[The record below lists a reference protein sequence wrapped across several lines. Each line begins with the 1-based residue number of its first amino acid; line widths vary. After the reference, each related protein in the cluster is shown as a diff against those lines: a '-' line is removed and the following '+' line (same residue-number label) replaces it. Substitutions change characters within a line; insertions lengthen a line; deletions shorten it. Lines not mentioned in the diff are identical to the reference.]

1 MSNLKKVLSISLSGK
16 ILVIAAL
23 GTSLNISQAK
33 PANALAA
40 GGIGGAF
47 SLAAYYLCVEKKR
60 SSCELLLLDPPGDNI
75 TNLGFTVKYNPGK
88 IAFDSN
94 PTPYFFCDFS
104 SGTLCPPTDPQSGIQ
119 PILDGNFI
127 VANHP
132 QSNRN
137 NTSFTYT
144 NDILTNTVSL
154 NYDLSANPADAS
166 IGTNFFGLEFN
177 VLVPYNA
184 VQYFDQPGDY
194 DISFENTVC
203 TNDSVPP
210 TSCGSPDGRVGV
222 NFIQVPEPS
231 SLLSLLIF
239 GTLGAASTLNRKLKP
254 SKSSENETT
263 RSL

>member
-1 MSNLKKVLSISLSGK
+1 MI
-16 ILVIAAL
+16 
-23 GTSLNISQAK
+23 
-33 PANALAA
+33 
-40 GGIGGAF
+40 
-47 SLAAYYLCVEKKR
+47 Y
-60 SSCELLLLDPPGDNI
+60 
-75 TNLGFTVKYNPGK
+75 
-88 IAFDSN
+88 
-94 PTPYFFCDFS
+94 
-104 SGTLCPPTDPQSGIQ
+104 
-119 PILDGNFI
+119 
-127 VANHP
+127 
-132 QSNRN
+132 
-137 NTSFTYT
+137 
-144 NDILTNTVSL
+144 
-154 NYDLSANPADAS
+154 
-166 IGTNFFGLEFN
+166 LEFN